1 MARKMDEQA
10 KQCIEIPVIP
20 RIRGWF
26 SSHDSLVF
34 HWFLSSPN
42 LDSQASGIL
51 EIGTFEGKSAAFLSN
66 YLKPRERFVV
76 CDIFSLKSDELNDL
90 ENSRSYPNFGLDS
103 FMINMERYAR
113 KTPEVI
119 VSDSARLQ
127 ASELGSNFRFI
138 HLDGS
143 HLFDHISKDLDLAI
157 QMIDSENGVVAI
169 DDFRAAHTPGV
180 SAAIWQ
186 QIVNEKLTPV
196 VITGTKMY
204 CMRNSKRFRKSEFID
219 FLDQNGTKFEIEH
232 FMSMDVVRIYGESDN
247 EIFED
252 FDPSVK
258 STAKKILRNS
268 IPPFLLHLLKK
279 WF

>member
-1 MARKMDEQA
+1 MTRRMGEKVTQNI
-10 KQCIEIPVIP
+10 KIPAIP
-20 RIRGWF
+20 KIRGWF
-26 SSHDSLVF
+26 SSHDALIF
-34 HWFLSSPN
+34 HWFLTFK
-42 LDSQASGIL
+42 SQVSEASGIL

-66 YLKPRERFVV
+66 YLTPGERFVV

-90 ENSRSYPNFGLDS
+90 ENSRSYPNFGLDN
-103 FMINMERYAR
+103 FMINMDRYAR
-113 KTPEVI
+113 QTPEVI

-127 ASELGSNFRFI
+127 ASELGINFRFI

-196 VITGTKMY
+196 VLTGTKMY
-204 CMRNSKRFRKSEFID
+204 CMKNAKGFRKTEFID
-219 FLDQNGTKFEIEH
+219 FLVQNETEFEIEH
-232 FMSMDVVRIYGESDN
+232 FMSIDVVLVYGKSDN

-252 FDPSVK
+252 FDPGIK
-258 STAKKILRNS
+258 STTRKILRNV

-279 WF
+279 

>member
-1 MARKMDEQA
+1 VAKKMDEHA

-34 HWFLSSPN
+34 HWFLTSPN
-42 LDSQASGIL
+42 LDSRASGIL

-66 YLKPRERFVV
+66 YVTPGERFVV

-90 ENSRSYPNFGLDS
+90 ENSRSYPNFGLDN
-103 FMINMERYAR
+103 FMINMDRYAR
-113 KTPEVI
+113 ETPEVI

-127 ASELGSNFRFI
+127 ASELGINFRFI

-180 SAAIWQ
+180 SAAIWK

-196 VITGTKMY
+196 VLTGTKMY
-204 CMRNSKRFRKSEFID
+204 CMKNAKGFRKTEFID
-219 FLDQNGTKFEIEH
+219 FLVQNETEFEIEH
-232 FMSMDVVRIYGESDN
+232 FMSIDVVRVYGKSDN

-252 FDPSVK
+252 FDPGIK
-258 STAKKILRNS
+258 SATRKILRNA

-279 WF
+279 

>member
-1 MARKMDEQA
+1 MTRRMGRKADQKVKISA
-10 KQCIEIPVIP
+10 IPQ
-20 RIRGWF
+20 IRGWF
-26 SSHDSLVF
+26 SSHDALVF
-34 HWFLSSPN
+34 HWFLTPRNEVSE
-42 LDSQASGIL
+42 ASGIL

-66 YLKPRERFVV
+66 YLTTGERFLV

-90 ENSRSYPNFGLDS
+90 ENLKSYPNFGLDN
-103 FMINMERYAR
+103 FMNNMDKYAR
-113 KTPEVI
+113 ETPEVI
-119 VSDSARLQ
+119 VSDSAKLQ
-127 ASELGSNFRFI
+127 ASELGNNFRFI

-157 QMIDSENGVVAI
+157 QMVDSENGVVAI

-186 QIVNEKLTPV
+186 QIVKEKLTPV

-219 FLDQNGTKFEIEH
+219 FLHQNETKFEKEH
-232 FMSMDVVRIYGESDN
+232 FMSSDVVRIYGKSDS

-258 STAKKILRNS
+258 STTKKILRNV

-279 WF
+279 